1 MDRTMTMTRLAPLA
15 AAVAFAAVAV
25 DADALVA
32 QRHQLTLEATP
43 VHGTIG
49 FGWAVG
55 AHRFAGIE
63 LGIGV
68 PQIDRTL
75 LPDEPLDVDG
85 KPTFLN
91 LAHIGGFLRFTP
103 ASLLAADLRAMA
115 GIAALDGCS
124 DCLPG
129 GYLGAGAGACI
140 GWRNVRFGSRVIGGV
155 IKEGSRPSRGF
166 VNFTPFAILLLVE
179 W

>member
-1 MDRTMTMTRLAPLA
+1 MTMSRLAPFA
-15 AAVAFAAVAV
+15 AAAAMFAAIAA
-25 DADALVA
+25 DADRLAA

-43 VHGTIG
+43 VHGTVG

-55 AHRFAGIE
+55 AHHFAGIE

-75 LPDEPLDVDG
+75 LPDGPVDVEG

-129 GYLGAGAGACI
+129 GYLGAGAGAFI